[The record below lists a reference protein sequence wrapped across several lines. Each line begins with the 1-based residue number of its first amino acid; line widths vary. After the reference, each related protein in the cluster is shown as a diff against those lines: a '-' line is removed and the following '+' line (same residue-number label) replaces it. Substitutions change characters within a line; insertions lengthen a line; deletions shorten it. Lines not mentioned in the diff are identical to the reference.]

1 VVGRIERG
9 ESAAI
14 AIGDIERVVAA
25 AGGTF
30 DVVLRWQGEGLD
42 RLLDEAHASLVDLL
56 VGWLRMRGWEVAV
69 EASFSRYG
77 ERGSIDVLAWHPG
90 RRALAVF
97 EVKSIT
103 PDMQAMLAGLDRK
116 ARLAPEIAKARG
128 WAPVAAAARI
138 LVLADTST
146 NRRRLARF
154 GSMVGAALPAGTRVV
169 QRWLEEPTE
178 PGIAGV
184 WFFADDRRAARN
196 RAVRRRVRGSGDL
209 ASVNGGREVPDDRGA
224 VVIRQV
230 LGQGPHGGHLTAG
243 SGQARADVRPAS
255 T

>member
-1 VVGRIERG
+1 VGRIERG

-14 AIGDIERVVAA
+14 AIGDLDRVVAA
-25 AGGTF
+25 VGGTF

-42 RLLDEAHASLVDLL
+42 RLLDEAHASIVEQL
-56 VGWLRMRGWEVAV
+56 VGWLQARGWEVAV

-116 ARLAPEIAKARG
+116 ARLGPEIAQARG
-128 WAPVAAAARI
+128 WAPVTAVARI
-138 LVLADTST
+138 LVLGDTST

-154 GSMVGAALPAGTRVV
+154 GSMVGAALPAGTRAV
-169 QRWLEEPTE
+169 QRWLENPTQT
-178 PGIAGV
+178 GIAGV
-184 WFFADDRRAARN
+184 WFFADDRATAPNRAAGK
-196 RAVRRRVRGSGDL
+196 RVRGAG
-209 ASVNGGREVPDDRGA
+209 AAVSVDGRRRGP
-224 VVIRQV
+224 R
-230 LGQGPHGGHLTAG
+230 
-243 SGQARADVRPAS
+243 
-255 T
+255 